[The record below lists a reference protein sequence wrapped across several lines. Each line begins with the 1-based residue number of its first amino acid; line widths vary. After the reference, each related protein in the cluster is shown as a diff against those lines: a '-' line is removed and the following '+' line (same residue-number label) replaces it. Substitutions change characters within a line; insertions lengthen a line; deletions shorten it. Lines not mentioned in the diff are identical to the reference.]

1 MKRKSIPF
9 YLAVFALAF
18 FVACS
23 PTDKKSVKS
32 TNQNVNMEK
41 GTYGYDV
48 AFLAKN
54 NIETVELEDENSGA
68 KVLVAPG
75 WQGRV
80 MTSSAEG
87 NEGASFGWINY
98 GFIEKGE
105 VSGQFNPVGGEER
118 FWLGPEG
125 GPFSVYFKP
134 GDEQVFSNWK
144 VPAELDTQPFEV
156 VEKTPAK
163 VSFKSQFSLVN
174 ATGTT
179 LEVGV
184 NRTVRLLSKPEAE
197 NVLKLSLD
205 SSLNFVAFE
214 TVNTLKNAGE
224 TTWNEKNGFLSV
236 WLLCM
241 FNPSEQGV
249 VFIPFREGEETVLG
263 KKVTDDYFG
272 KVPEDRLVVKEN
284 RLFFKIDGKFRSKI
298 GISPERALPFC
309 GSYDAGNRVLTL
321 LQYSQ
326 PQEPGRYVNSK
337 WGGQDDPLKGDV
349 VNSYN
354 DGPADDGKVM
364 GPFYEIESS
373 SPAALLLP
381 GHEITHTQ
389 RIFHISGEEARLNE
403 ITFNLFGITLNEIKT
418 VF

>member
-32 TNQNVNMEK
+32 TNQIVNMEK

-80 MTSSAEG
+80 MTSSADG
-87 NEGASFGWINY
+87 NPGASFGWINY

-134 GDEQVFSNWK
+134 GEEQVFSNWK

-156 VEKTPAK
+156 VEKTQAK

-184 NRTVRLLSKPEAE
+184 NRTVQLLSKPEAE
-197 NVLKLSLD
+197 NVLQLSLNP
-205 SSLNFVAFE
+205 SLNFVAFE

-263 KKVTDDYFG
+263 KKVTDNYFG
-272 KVPEDRLVVKEN
+272 KVPEDRLIVKEN

-309 GSYDAGNRVLTL
+309 GSYDAGSRVLTL

-326 PQEPGRYVNSK
+326 PQEPARYVNSK

-381 GHEITHTQ
+381 GNEITHTQ

-403 ITFNLFGITLNEIKT
+403 ITVNLFGITLNEIKT

>member
-1 MKRKSIPF
+1 MELKKISF
-9 YLAVFALAF
+9 YIAVFILVFSGGCTPAGN
-18 FVACS
+18 
-23 PTDKKSVKS
+23 KNEKSMNKNEM
-32 TNQNVNMEK
+32 TEK

-48 AFLAKN
+48 AFLAKH
-54 NIETVELEDENSGA
+54 NIETIELTGENSDA

-125 GPFSVYFKP
+125 GPFSIYFRP

-144 VPAELDTQPFEV
+144 VPDELDTQPFEV
-156 VEKTPAK
+156 VEKTSGK

-174 ATGTT
+174 AAGTP
-179 LEVGV
+179 LDLGV
-184 NRTVRLLSKPEAE
+184 ERTVQLLSKPEAE
-197 NVLKLSLD
+197 NVLQLSLD

-214 TVNTLKNAGE
+214 TVNTLKNTGQ
-224 TTWNEKNGFLSV
+224 TVWNEKNGFLSI

-241 FNPSEQGV
+241 FNPSEEGV
-249 VFIPFREGEETVLG
+249 VFIPFREGDETVLG

-284 RLFFKIDGKFRSKI
+284 RLFFKIDGKFRGKI

-309 GSYDAGNRVLTL
+309 GSYDAGSRVLTL
-321 LQYSQ
+321 LQYSK
-326 PQEPGRYVNSK
+326 PETPSKYVNSK
-337 WGGQDDPLKGDV
+337 WGEQDDPLKGDV

-354 DGPADDGKVM
+354 DGPLEDGSIM
-364 GPFYEIESS
+364 GPFLELESC
-373 SPAALLLP
+373 SPAAFLKPGESLSHVHNVYHFVGDEAVLSPVCEKLL
-381 GHEITHTQ
+381 GVSIHQVTT
-389 RIFHISGEEARLNE
+389 IF
-403 ITFNLFGITLNEIKT
+403 
-418 VF
+418 

>member
-1 MKRKSIPF
+1 MELKKISF
-9 YLAVFALAF
+9 YIAVFILVFSGGCTPAGN
-18 FVACS
+18 
-23 PTDKKSVKS
+23 KNEKSMNKNEM
-32 TNQNVNMEK
+32 TEK

-48 AFLAKN
+48 AFLAKH
-54 NIETVELEDENSGA
+54 NIETIELTGENSDA

-125 GPFSVYFKP
+125 GPFSIYFRP

-144 VPAELDTQPFEV
+144 VPDELDTQPFEV
-156 VEKTPAK
+156 VEKTSGK

-174 ATGTT
+174 AAGTP
-179 LEVGV
+179 LDLGV
-184 NRTVRLLSKPEAE
+184 ERTVQLLSKPEAE
-197 NVLKLSLD
+197 NVLQLSLD

-214 TVNTLKNAGE
+214 TVNTLKNTGQ
-224 TTWNEKNGFLSV
+224 TVWNEKNGFLSI

-241 FNPSEQGV
+241 FNPSEEGV
-249 VFIPFREGEETVLG
+249 VFIPFREGDETVLG

-309 GSYDAGNRVLTL
+309 GSYDAGSRVLTL
-321 LQYSQ
+321 LQYSK
-326 PQEPGRYVNSK
+326 PETPSKYVNSK
-337 WGGQDDPLKGDV
+337 WGEQDDPLKGDV

-373 SPAALLLP
+373 SPAALLSP
-381 GHEITHTQ
+381 GQEITHTQ

-403 ITFNLFGITLNEIKT
+403 ITVNLFGITLNEIKS

>member
-32 TNQNVNMEK
+32 TNQIVNMEK

-80 MTSSAEG
+80 MTSSADG
-87 NEGASFGWINY
+87 NPGASFGWINY

-134 GDEQVFSNWK
+134 GEEQVFSNWK

-156 VEKTPAK
+156 VEKTQAK

-184 NRTVRLLSKPEAE
+184 NRTVQLLSKPEAE
-197 NVLKLSLD
+197 NVLQLSLNP
-205 SSLNFVAFE
+205 SLNFVAFE

-263 KKVTDDYFG
+263 KKVTDNYFG
-272 KVPEDRLVVKEN
+272 KVPEDRLIVKEN

-309 GSYDAGNRVLTL
+309 GSYDAGSRVLTL

-326 PQEPGRYVNSK
+326 PQEPARYVNSK
-337 WGGQDDPLKGDV
+337 WGEQDDPLKGDV

-381 GHEITHTQ
+381 GNEITHTQ

-403 ITFNLFGITLNEIKT
+403 ITVNLFGITLNEIKT

>member
-1 MKRKSIPF
+1 MELKKISVYIVVFILVFSGGCTPAGNKNEKSMNKNEM
-9 YLAVFALAF
+9 
-18 FVACS
+18 
-23 PTDKKSVKS
+23 T
-32 TNQNVNMEK
+32 EK
-41 GTYGYDV
+41 ETYGYDV
-48 AFLAKN
+48 AFLAKH
-54 NIETVELEDENSGA
+54 NIETIELTGENSGA

-80 MTSSAEG
+80 MTSSAGG
-87 NEGASFGWINY
+87 NGGASFGWINY

-125 GPFSVYFKP
+125 GPFSIYFRP

-156 VEKTPAK
+156 VEKTPGK
-163 VSFKSQFSLVN
+163 VCFRSRFSLVN
-174 ATGTT
+174 ATGTP
-179 LEVGV
+179 LDLGV
-184 NRTVRLLSKPEAE
+184 ERTVQLLSKPEAE
-197 NVLKLSLD
+197 KVLQLSLD
-205 SSLNFVAFE
+205 PSLDFVAFE
-214 TVNTLKNAGE
+214 TVNTLKNAGQ
-224 TTWNEKNGFLSV
+224 TAWNEKNGFLSV

-249 VFIPFREGEETVLG
+249 VFIPFREGDETILG

-337 WGGQDDPLKGDV
+337 WGEQDDPLKGDV

-381 GHEITHTQ
+381 GQEITHTQ

-403 ITFNLFGITLNEIKT
+403 ITVNLFGITLNEIT
-418 VF
+418 SVF

>member
-1 MKRKSIPF
+1 MELKKISVYI
-9 YLAVFALAF
+9 AVFILVFSGGCTPAGN
-18 FVACS
+18 
-23 PTDKKSVKS
+23 KNEKSMNNNEM
-32 TNQNVNMEK
+32 TEK

-48 AFLAKN
+48 AFLAKH
-54 NIETVELEDENSGA
+54 NIETIELTGENSGA

-98 GFIEKGE
+98 SFIEKGE

-174 ATGTT
+174 ATGTS
-179 LEVGV
+179 LDLGV
-184 NRTVRLLSKPEAE
+184 ERTVRLLSKPEAE

-249 VFIPFREGEETVLG
+249 VFIPFREGDETALG

-272 KVPEDRLVVKEN
+272 KVPEDRLIVKEN

-326 PQEPGRYVNSK
+326 PQEPARYVNSK
-337 WGGQDDPLKGDV
+337 WGEQDDPLKGDV

-354 DGPADDGKVM
+354 DGPAGDGKVM

-373 SPAALLLP
+373 SPAALLSP
-381 GHEITHTQ
+381 GQEITHTQ

-403 ITFNLFGITLNEIKT
+403 ITVNLFGITLNEIKT